1 MTQKS
6 DIAERGL
13 DGFAPYLMNR
23 IMRRYNQTLQ
33 ARMADYDLSAPKMR
47 ALASLAVRDGLTVNE
62 LAVYSMAEQP
72 TMSRTLDQL
81 ERAGLIT
88 RTVSEADSR
97 VRHCSLT
104 DAGRGCAPCGRSATK
119 RRVAARRVQSK
130 SGGDLSIRSRGG
142 KDACQL
148 CEIGPTR
155 ILLLDINHRPQF

>member
-1 MTQKS
+1 MTSKT

-23 IMRRYNQTLQ
+23 IMRRYNQTLL
-33 ARMADYDLSAPKMR
+33 ARMREYDLSVPKMR

-81 ERAGLIT
+81 ERDGLIA
-88 RTVSEADSR
+88 RTVSETDSR

-104 DAGRGCAPCGRSATK
+104 DTGRKVYELTWPEMDAAESAMFQDVSDGDRSQLLATLRK
-119 RRVAARRVQSK
+119 M
-130 SGGDLSIRSRGG
+130 
-142 KDACQL
+142 
-148 CEIGPTR
+148 
-155 ILLLDINHRPQF
+155 LDNIKQHDF